1 MMAHARLDFLDLHAM
16 YDLGNTI
23 FPNALLYFGTSPT
36 YPNVGV
42 PAADRA
48 RNAAMLQTIT
58 QMAAARGIRVGLMT
72 YRSDTSPTR
81 DRPHALADDTA
92 LRAYTR
98 EATRDIATQVPAL
111 WKLGFRI
118 GESLKPATWYADT
131 FVAGILEAKSGATA
145 YTRTWLSSRADI
157 LKIVAA
163 AQGNVLV
170 EAKLNGEHLG
180 PPYPVAGGRMDTWGT
195 Y

>member
-1 MMAHARLDFLDLHAM
+1 MMAHARLALLDLHAM

-72 YRSDTSPTR
+72 YRSDTSPTG
-81 DRPHALADDTA
+81 DGPQALADDTA
-92 LRAYTR
+92 PRASTR
-98 EATRDIATQVPAL
+98 EATRDIATQVPAPG
-111 WKLGFRI
+111 KLGFRI
-118 GESLKPATWYADT
+118 AESLKPATWHPDT
-131 FVAGILEAKSGATA
+131 LVPPTLDSNSAAT
-145 YTRTWLSSRADI
+145 
-157 LKIVAA
+157 
-163 AQGNVLV
+163 
-170 EAKLNGEHLG
+170 
-180 PPYPVAGGRMDTWGT
+180 PYPPPSLSTT
-195 Y
+195 

>member
-1 MMAHARLDFLDLHAM
+1 MMAHARLALLDLHAM

-48 RNAAMLQTIT
+48 RTAAMLQTIT

-72 YRSDTSPTR
+72 YRSDTSPTG
-81 DRPHALADDTA
+81 DGPQALADDTA

-131 FVAGILEAKSGATA
+131 LVAGLLEATSGATA
-145 YTRTWLSSRADI
+145 YTRTWLSSTADT
-157 LKIVAA
+157 LKTVAA
-163 AQGNVLV
+163 APSKSLA
-170 EAKLNGEHLG
+170 EPKLNGEPTG
-180 PPYPVAGGRMDTWGT
+180 PPDPGAGEP
-195 Y
+195 